1 MVEGFL
7 DPLELAAAQA
17 VVAEHYP
24 THDDY
29 FANPS
34 AHPAFARSQF
44 AGLRVFPFNGWDLNR
59 LAFHPDL
66 VDAARRY
73 LHSDDLEIYKVEL
86 WAKYAGATDYE
97 QPHHRDFANHSLVV
111 PRADG
116 FDRQLTTF
124 ILLSDV
130 TELDGPTA
138 LVPLEAGRSTPMSP
152 QAGSDFSD
160 TAVPV
165 GSFADD
171 EVLATGPAGSL
182 LLYRTDILHRG
193 TAFGAPE
200 RSRFAMLVDF
210 QRRGPS
216 WAGKVSWPGRANLAH
231 FAETM
236 ERATPGERELFGFP
250 PVGSPYWNDQT
261 LTDVQQRYPDMDMA
275 PYRNST

>member
-1 MVEGFL
+1 V
-7 DPLELAAAQA
+7 AQA
-17 VVAEHYP
+17 VIAEHYP
-24 THDDY
+24 THDEY
-29 FANPS
+29 FADPD

-44 AGLRVFPFNGWDLNR
+44 AGLRLFPFDGWALNR

-73 LHSDDLEIYKVEL
+73 LGTDDLEIYKVEL
-86 WAKYAGATDYE
+86 WAKYSGAIDYD
-97 QPHHRDFANHSLVV
+97 QPHHRDYANHSLVV

-130 TELDGPTA
+130 TDLDGPTA
-138 LVPLEAGRSTPMSP
+138 LVPFEFGRSTPMSP
-152 QAGSDFSD
+152 QVGSDFSE
-160 TAVPV
+160 TAVAP
-165 GSFADD
+165 GSFADV
-171 EVLATGPAGSL
+171 EVTATGPAGSL
-182 LLYRTDILHRG
+182 LMYRTDILHRG

-216 WAGKVSWPGRANLAH
+216 WAGKMSWPGRANLAS

-236 ERATPGERELFGFP
+236 ERATPAERELFGFP
-250 PVGSPYWNDQT
+250 PADSPYWNAQT
-261 LTDVQQRYPDMDMA
+261 RADVQRRYPGMDMT
-275 PYRNST
+275 PYGSADAT